1 MPDAGRVRSPPMPK
15 IVDHDERRAHVGEA
29 VWRVIATRGADA
41 VTVREVALEAGV
53 STGVLSHYFA
63 SRQQMLLHALQL
75 SYRRAGDRS
84 QQRIAKIA
92 DPDKALR
99 EALRSILPMTE
110 EQATEY
116 RVWLCFWG
124 HAVGDAEIDAVNSAG
139 YERTISSFE
148 GLIRRCQAAGTI
160 EPSLRPRSE
169 ARMLVALV
177 DGLAVQAVLG
187 RGLAAKEQMA
197 IVDAA
202 LERMRR

>member
-1 MPDAGRVRSPPMPK
+1 MPK

-53 STGVLSHYFA
+53 SPGILSHYFA

-75 SYRRAGDRS
+75 SYRRASERLHD
-84 QQRIAKIA
+84 RIAAIA
-92 DPDKALR
+92 DPDEALR
-99 EALRSILPMTE
+99 EALRSILPMTT
-110 EQATEY
+110 EQAAEY

-124 HAVGDAEIDAVNSAG
+124 HAVGDPQLDAANSEG
-139 YERTISSFE
+139 YERTISTFE
-148 GLIRRCQAAGTI
+148 TLVRRCQRVGTI
-160 EPSLRPRSE
+160 DVSHKPRRE
-169 ARMLVALV
+169 ARMLVALA

-187 RGLAAKEQMA
+187 KGLAGREQMS

-202 LERMRR
+202 LARMRR